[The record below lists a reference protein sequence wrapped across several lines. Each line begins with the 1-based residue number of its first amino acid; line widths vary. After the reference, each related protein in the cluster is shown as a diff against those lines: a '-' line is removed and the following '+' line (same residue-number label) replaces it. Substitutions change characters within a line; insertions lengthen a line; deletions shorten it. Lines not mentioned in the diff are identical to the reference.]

1 MINNNIKK
9 IDFFP
14 QFEKCYF
21 KILKTFKFDPQKD
34 IKAAKVLSEIFEEKG
49 KSWNLVQVLNSF
61 ENYVHSKNCLFIY
74 GCGPSLGRTIK
85 KLKEILGEKVFKLA
99 INLAADG
106 ASKCLDE
113 NEIPIDAIFTDL
125 DGISEGEF
133 FKSKY
138 IIVHAHG
145 DNIEK
150 LLKFKESIINF
161 ENIIGTVQVNPSELT
176 INPGGFTDGDRIL
189 FFLRSML
196 LPQQKIFL
204 IGMDFKDQ
212 VGKYSKP
219 YLHKNQKA
227 TKIKQKKLKFAL
239 KLLKWF
245 QTLIDNEIIFIN
257 SNLKLKN
264 FKNVSIEEL
273 NNLLL

>member
-1 MINNNIKK
+1 MINNYIKK
-9 IDFFP
+9 IDFYP
-14 QFEKCYF
+14 HFEKWYY

-34 IKAAKVLSEIFEEKG
+34 NKAAKILSNILEEKG
-49 KSWNLVQVLNSF
+49 KSWNLAQVLKSF
-61 ENYVHSKNCLFIY
+61 ENYIHSKNNLFIY
-74 GCGPSLGRTIK
+74 GCGPSLEQTVK
-85 KLKEILGEKVFKLA
+85 KLKEILGEAVSKLA

-113 NEIPIDAIFTDL
+113 NDIPIDAIFTDL

-133 FKSKY
+133 FKPKY

-150 LLKFKESIINF
+150 LLKFKKSIIKF
-161 ENIIGTVQVNPSELT
+161 ENIIGTVQVNSSELT

-196 LPQQKIFL
+196 LPQHKIYL
-204 IGMDFKDQ
+204 IGMDFKDK

-219 YLHKNQKA
+219 YLQKNQKA
-227 TKIKQKKLKFAL
+227 TKIKQKKLK
-239 KLLKWF
+239 
-245 QTLIDNEIIFIN
+245 
-257 SNLKLKN
+257 
-264 FKNVSIEEL
+264 
-273 NNLLL
+273 

>member
-113 NEIPIDAIFTDL
+113 NEIPMVIKIKAAGFI
-125 DGISEGEF
+125 ISNSGHPNKGSIWV
-133 FKSKY
+133 KSKY
-138 IIVHAHG
+138 
-145 DNIEK
+145 
-150 LLKFKESIINF
+150 FK
-161 ENIIGTVQVNPSELT
+161 
-176 INPGGFTDGDRIL
+176 
-189 FFLRSML
+189 
-196 LPQQKIFL
+196 
-204 IGMDFKDQ
+204 
-212 VGKYSKP
+212 
-219 YLHKNQKA
+219 
-227 TKIKQKKLKFAL
+227 
-239 KLLKWF
+239 
-245 QTLIDNEIIFIN
+245 
-257 SNLKLKN
+257 
-264 FKNVSIEEL
+264 
-273 NNLLL
+273 